1 MNDRRGSLTAV
12 GIGIRSAAQATLEA
26 IEYIRNSDRVFSLV
40 SDPVTLYWVRTLN
53 ANTESLGHFYA
64 EGKDRRET
72 YREIVERV
80 TNAVREGHCVCA
92 VSYGHPGVAAYPFHE
107 SIRRL
112 RDEGYQAEMLP
123 GISSEDCLF
132 AELGVDPSVGGCL
145 SYEATDFLLC
155 RRAVNPA
162 SNLIL
167 WQIGVIAEPGYKRNP
182 EAWNRDGLSILSE
195 RLLEEY
201 PANHEVVVYEAS
213 RFAPCE
219 SIVERTPLANLPQA
233 PVTTM
238 STLFVPPL
246 LQSPLDEEMALRLRM
261 K

>member
-1 MNDRRGSLTAV
+1 MNERPGSLTAV

-26 IEYIRNSDRVFSLV
+26 IEYIKNSECVFTLV

-53 ANTESLGHFYA
+53 ANAESLGHFYA

-72 YREIVERV
+72 YREIIERV
-80 TNAVREGHCVCA
+80 TSAVREGHSVCA

-112 RDEGYQAEMLP
+112 RDEGYPAEMLP

-132 AELGVDPSVGGCL
+132 AELGVDPTVGGCM
-145 SYEATDFLLC
+145 SYEATDFLL
-155 RRAVNPA
+155 RRRTVDPA

-167 WQIGVIAEPGYKRNP
+167 WQIGVIAEPGYKRSP
-182 EAWNRDGLSILSE
+182 EAWNRDGLGILAR
-195 RLLEEY
+195 RLLENY
-201 PANHEVVVYEAS
+201 SGDHEVVVYEAS
-213 RFAPCE
+213 RFAPCAPL
-219 SIVERTPLANLPQA
+219 IERTPLANLPHA
-233 PVTTM
+233 HVTTM
-238 STLFVPPL
+238 STLFVPPS
-246 LQSPLDEEMALRLRM
+246 LQSPLDEEMALRLGM